1 MKKIAVIGSGTM
13 GNGIAQVFA
22 QHNFPV
28 TLIDSNKEALNK
40 AMKTIVKSLDIQ
52 IAKGIIGETDKKTC
66 LNHIHTQQLL
76 DASLGDIDLFIEAI
90 SENEMAK
97 KSLFKDIDNLA
108 KATAI
113 IASNTS
119 SISIRSLGSETS
131 RPQQIVGMHF
141 MNPVPRM
148 ALVEVIKSKQ
158 TSEEVV
164 EKIVSLTKLI
174 HKKPVV
180 VSDYP
185 GFVANRILMPMINEA
200 VECLADG
207 VANVRAIDDIMVLG
221 MAHPMGP
228 LFLADLIGLDV
239 CESIL
244 NVMFKGIEN
253 PKYKPHPLLS
263 KLVNSGNLGRKTG
276 IGFYD
281 YSDPKNPIPR
291 SINI

>member
-1 MKKIAVIGSGTM
+1 MMKIAVIGSGTM

-28 TLIDSNKEALNK
+28 TLIDSNKEALSK
-40 AMKTIVKSLDIQ
+40 AMNTIVKSLDIQ
-52 IAKGIIGETDKKTC
+52 IAKERITEADKKVC
-66 LNHIHTQQLL
+66 LELIHTQQTL
-76 DASLGDIDLFIEAI
+76 DSSLEEIDLFIEAI
-90 SENEMAK
+90 SENESAK
-97 KSLFKDIDNLA
+97 KSLFKEIDNLA
-108 KATAI
+108 KPSAI

-119 SISIRSLGSETS
+119 SISINSLGSVTS
-131 RPQQIVGMHF
+131 RPQQIIGMHF
-141 MNPVPRM
+141 MNPVPIM
-148 ALVEVIKSKQ
+148 KLVEVIRSKQ

-164 EKIVSLTKLI
+164 EQIMSLTKSL

-180 VSDYP
+180 VNDYP

-207 VANVRAIDDIMVLG
+207 VADVRAIDDIMVLG

-228 LFLADLIGLDV
+228 LLLADLIGLDV

-244 NVMFKGIEN
+244 KVLYEGIEN

-263 KLVNSGNLGRKTG
+263 KLVQSGRLGRKTS

-281 YSDPKNPIPR
+281 YSDPKNPKPK
-291 SINI
+291 SINF